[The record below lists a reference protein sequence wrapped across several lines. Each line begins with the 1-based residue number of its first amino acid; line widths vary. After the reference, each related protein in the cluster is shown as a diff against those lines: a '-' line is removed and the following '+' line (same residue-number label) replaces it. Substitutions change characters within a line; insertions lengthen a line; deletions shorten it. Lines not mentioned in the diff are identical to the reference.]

1 MLKSIKQAT
10 GEQFIDGS
18 GKQIL
23 SRPVAELVYKNGLIY
38 DYDTDNIQNVGG
50 YCKTMYN
57 YTTGGLGDLV
67 QNTVASQ
74 PLIVPNFIG
83 SKKALLGGSFS
94 TTINLSAYTVF
105 MVINTGSNAFA
116 GLTINGANVFGTPY
130 GNYSGGSSTAY
141 YRNNLYVASGNLS
154 AYQNVVLCVYCT
166 WSKNF
171 NVTYNGGT
179 SMYLMAIKI
188 YNRYVNAYERRDINT
203 ALGSAFSIAMEA

>member
-67 QNTVASQ
+67 TGTNTVADEQFVGFNFSQ
-74 PLIVPNFIG
+74 I
-83 SKKALLGGSFS
+83 
-94 TTINLSAYTVF
+94 
-105 MVINTGSNAFA
+105 
-116 GLTINGANVFGTPY
+116 
-130 GNYSGGSSTAY
+130 
-141 YRNNLYVASGNLS
+141 
-154 AYQNVVLCVYCT
+154 
-166 WSKNF
+166 W
-171 NVTYNGGT
+171 
-179 SMYLMAIKI
+179 
-188 YNRYVNAYERRDINT
+188 
-203 ALGSAFSIAMEA
+203 